1 MTKYCVGYKQGNNEY
16 IYVASV
22 DVMNVRVATNEYG
35 AITFNNVE
43 LAKDLL
49 DIVNTISKN
58 QDYIVIE
65 ITTTI
70 KEVK

>member
-16 IYVASV
+16 IYGASG

-70 KEVK
+70 KEGK